1 MSVLIV
7 GSIALDD
14 IKTPLEE
21 HKNLLGG
28 SASYG
33 SVSASFFSPVN
44 LVGIVGDDFPE
55 EHIELLKKR
64 AVNLE
69 GLQIVPGKTFRWS
82 GEYMWDMNTRETRSV
97 ALNVFEHFSPELP
110 ESYRDTPIVL
120 LANIAPELQHRVL
133 DQARQPRFIIADT
146 MDLWID
152 IARERLI
159 ELLARVHL
167 LILNDGEARQ
177 LTGETSLIKAGK
189 KLQAMGP
196 RFIALK
202 KGEHGCLLFGDEG
215 QFFSCPA
222 YPLED
227 IHDPTGA
234 GDTFAGGLA
243 GYLAKNEGAE
253 ISFDMLKAAVVQG
266 SVLASFNVEAFSLER
281 LKTVTE
287 TQLTERYRLFQKISQ
302 FESLAV

>member
-14 IKTPLEE
+14 IKTQLAE

-33 SVSASFFSPVN
+33 AVSASNFSPVS
-44 LVGIVGDDFPE
+44 LVGIVGEDFPK
-55 EHIELLKKR
+55 EHVELFRNRQIDL
-64 AVNLE
+64 A

-97 ALNVFEHFSPELP
+97 ELNVFETFTPALP
-110 ESYRDTPIVL
+110 EGYRQTPIVL
-120 LANIAPELQHRVL
+120 LANIAPDLQHHVL
-133 DQARQPRFIIADT
+133 DQVSQPRFVIADT
-146 MDLWID
+146 MDLWIN
-152 IARERLI
+152 IAKDSLSRLI
-159 ELLARVHL
+159 GRVDM

-177 LTGETSLIKAGK
+177 FTGETSLIKAGK
-189 KLQAMGP
+189 KIREMGP
-196 RFIALK
+196 AYVAIK
-202 KGEHGCLLFGDEG
+202 KGEHGCLLFGPEAE
-215 QFFSCPA
+215 FFSCPA
-222 YPLED
+222 FPLED

-243 GYLAKNEGAE
+243 GYLAANCGTGEVTFEA
-253 ISFDMLKAAVVQG
+253 LKKAVVYG

-281 LKTVTE
+281 LKTVDKPQIE
-287 TQLTERYRLFQKISQ
+287 SRYDLFRRISQ
-302 FESLAV
+302 FEKI

>member
-14 IKTPLEE
+14 IKTQLAE

-33 SVSASFFSPVN
+33 AVSASNFSPVS
-44 LVGIVGDDFPE
+44 LVGIVGEDFPK
-55 EHIELLKKR
+55 EHVELFRNRQIDL
-64 AVNLE
+64 A

-97 ALNVFEHFSPELP
+97 ELNVFETFTPTLP
-110 ESYRDTPIVL
+110 EGYHLTPIVL
-120 LANIAPELQHRVL
+120 LANIAPDLQHHVL
-133 DQARQPRFIIADT
+133 DQVSQPRFVIADT
-146 MDLWID
+146 MDLWIN
-152 IARERLI
+152 IAKDSLTRLI
-159 ELLARVHL
+159 GRVDM

-177 LTGETSLIKAGK
+177 FTGETSLIKAGK
-189 KLQAMGP
+189 KIREMGP
-196 RFIALK
+196 AYVAIK
-202 KGEHGCLLFGDEG
+202 KGEHGCLLFGPEAE
-215 QFFSCPA
+215 FFSCPA
-222 YPLED
+222 FPLED

-243 GYLAKNEGAE
+243 GYLAANCGTGEVT
-253 ISFDMLKAAVVQG
+253 FDALKKAVVYG

-281 LKTVTE
+281 LKTVDKAQIE
-287 TQLTERYRLFQKISQ
+287 SRYDLFRRISQ
-302 FESLAV
+302 FEKI

>member
-21 HKNLLGG
+21 HRDLLGG

-33 SVSASFFSPVN
+33 SVAASFFSPVN
-44 LVGIVGDDFPE
+44 LVGIVGTDFPP
-55 EHIELLKKR
+55 EHVDLFRNRQID
-64 AVNLE
+64 LE
-69 GLQIVPGKTFRWS
+69 GLQMVEGETFRWS
-82 GEYMWDMNTRETRSV
+82 GEYMWDLNTRETRSV
-97 ALNVFEHFSPELP
+97 ALNVFEHFSPTLP
-110 ESYRDTPIVL
+110 DSYKETPFVL
-120 LANIAPELQHRVL
+120 LANIAPDLQHHVL
-133 DQARQPRFIIADT
+133 DQVRLPRFVIADT
-146 MDLWID
+146 MDLWIQ
-152 IARERLI
+152 IAKERLV

-177 LTGETSLIKAGK
+177 LTGETSLIKAGRR
-189 KLQAMGP
+189 LRAMGP
-196 RFIALK
+196 RFVAVK
-202 KGEHGCLLFGDEG
+202 KGEHGCLLFGDDG

-243 GYLAKNEGAE
+243 GWLAQNAGEE
-253 ISFDMLKAAVVQG
+253 VTFRDLCRAVVFG
-266 SVLASFNVEAFSLER
+266 SVLASYNVEAFSLER
-281 LKTVTE
+281 LKTVTPE
-287 TQLTERYRLFQKISQ
+287 AITERYEGFRRISQ
-302 FESLAV
+302 L

>member
-14 IKTPLEE
+14 IKTQLAE

-33 SVSASFFSPVN
+33 AVSASNFSPVS
-44 LVGIVGDDFPE
+44 LVGIVGEDFPK
-55 EHIELLKKR
+55 EHVELFRSRQIDL
-64 AVNLE
+64 A

-97 ALNVFEHFSPELP
+97 ELNVFETFTPALP
-110 ESYRDTPIVL
+110 EGYRNTPIVL
-120 LANIAPELQHRVL
+120 LANIAPDLQHHVL
-133 DQARQPRFIIADT
+133 DQVSQPRFVIADT
-146 MDLWID
+146 MDLWIN
-152 IARERLI
+152 IAKDSLTRLI
-159 ELLARVHL
+159 GRVDM

-177 LTGETSLIKAGK
+177 FTGETSLIKAGK
-189 KLQAMGP
+189 KIREMGP
-196 RFIALK
+196 AYVAIK
-202 KGEHGCLLFGDEG
+202 KGEHGCLLFGPEAE
-215 QFFSCPA
+215 FFSCPA
-222 YPLED
+222 FPLED

-243 GYLAKNEGAE
+243 GYLAANCGTGEVTFEA
-253 ISFDMLKAAVVQG
+253 LKKAVVYG

-281 LKTVTE
+281 LKTVDKPQIE
-287 TQLTERYRLFQKISQ
+287 SRYDLFRRISQ
-302 FESLAV
+302 FEKI

>member
-14 IKTPLEE
+14 IKTQLAE

-33 SVSASFFSPVN
+33 AVSASNFSPVS
-44 LVGIVGDDFPE
+44 LVGIVGEDFPK
-55 EHIELLKKR
+55 EHVELFRNRQIDL
-64 AVNLE
+64 A

-97 ALNVFEHFSPELP
+97 ELNVFETFTPALP
-110 ESYRDTPIVL
+110 EGYRQTPIVL
-120 LANIAPELQHRVL
+120 LANIAPDLQHHVL
-133 DQARQPRFIIADT
+133 DQVSQPRFVIADT
-146 MDLWID
+146 MDLWIN
-152 IARERLI
+152 IAKDSLTRLI
-159 ELLARVHL
+159 SRVDM

-177 LTGETSLIKAGK
+177 FTGETSLIKAGK
-189 KLQAMGP
+189 KIREMGP
-196 RFIALK
+196 AYVAIK
-202 KGEHGCLLFGDEG
+202 KGEHGCLLFGPEAE
-215 QFFSCPA
+215 FFSCPA
-222 YPLED
+222 FPLED

-243 GYLAKNEGAE
+243 GYLAANCGTGEVT
-253 ISFDMLKAAVVQG
+253 FDALKKAVVYG

-281 LKTVTE
+281 LKTVDKPQIE
-287 TQLTERYRLFQKISQ
+287 SRYDLFRRISQ
-302 FESLAV
+302 FEKI